1 MLDAL
6 LSSSQVE
13 ELSDLEDAAASP
25 VPGEGSSIQSLT
37 DSDTDYSS
45 AALIPGTVSG
55 GDAGV
60 GSPYTSG
67 TMAEPYNYTD
77 YLETLVTSSQ
87 TLVDQNV
94 RLQVQN
100 EACISLLLI
109 IVIVGMLN
117 YVYKFFKMFF

>member
-25 VPGEGSSIQSLT
+25 APGEGSSSFSG
-37 DSDTDYSS
+37 DSTDYSS
-45 AALIPGTVSG
+45 SALTSDTVSG
-55 GDAGV
+55 GDAGA
-60 GSPYTSG
+60 GPYISG
-67 TMAEPYNYTD
+67 TMAEPYDYSE
-77 YLETLVTSSQ
+77 YLETLVTNSD
-87 TLVDQNV
+87 TLVAQNE
-94 RLQVQN
+94 RLQAQN